1 MIGKITEAVKL
12 LRSNFV
18 LFSKII
24 LTVWLP
30 ASLLIVFLRYYIFPD
45 MVGDDEMRSM
55 AMEIRISNIIELAFS
70 PIYLGALLYAL
81 SRIKQGLNVTY
92 TESMSYGSKRS
103 FKLFA
108 TRFSTGLIVFLGLIA
123 LIIPGIILALRFTLV
138 DEAVVLARVNGS
150 QARKLSAKLT
160 EGKRIEIG
168 FTITITIVLAIIFS
182 GLLSWLFYLPL
193 TIIGQE
199 ANFLW
204 DVINECSIY
213 VIFSIMYIV
222 LFLFY
227 WESKNSLAELD

>member
-1 MIGKITEAVKL
+1 MIDKITEAVKL

-30 ASLLIVFLRYYIFPD
+30 GSLLIVFLRYYIFPD
-45 MVGDDEMRSM
+45 MVGDDIMGSL
-55 AMEIRISNIIELAFS
+55 AMEIRISNLIELAFS
-70 PIYLGALLYAL
+70 PIYIGALLYAL

-108 TRFSTGLIVFLGLIA
+108 TRLSTGLIVFLGFIA

-168 FTITITIVLAIIFS
+168 FTITITIILAIIFS

-193 TIIGQE
+193 SIIGQE
-199 ANFLW
+199 GNFLW
-204 DVINECSIY
+204 DVINECSLSI
-213 VIFSIMYIV
+213 IFSIMYIV

-227 WESKNSLAELD
+227 WDRKNSLAELD